1 RFIVSPEDAAELG
14 DLRGYTRDLM
24 SQLEVDLETRLEWV
38 AVDHWNTDNPHIH
51 VLVRGVAAD
60 GNDLV
65 VDRGYMAEGV
75 RGRASEI
82 ATLEL
87 GPRSELQ
94 VDAALRREA
103 EAERWTSLDAEL
115 ARRSRENEIV
125 DLRPVAGREAGADRH
140 LLGRVA
146 KLEALGLASRVGP
159 AQYLVDPVAEERLRA
174 IGERGDIIKAMHRE
188 MAARGIAFDP
198 SAMAIGEQG
207 DGSVIG
213 RL

>member
-1 RFIVSPEDAAELG
+1 MRPIAAASLSAAAAIVTTSELG

-24 SQLEVDLETRLEWV
+24 SQLEVDLETRLDWV

-51 VLVRGVAAD
+51 VLVRGATAD
-60 GNDLV
+60 GTDLV

-94 VDAALRREA
+94 VDAALRREV

-125 DLRPVAGREAGADRH
+125 DLRPVAGG
-140 LLGRVA
+140 
-146 KLEALGLASRVGP
+146 EALCHEHRGNPVGQRREFGKADVPVRCVEEGLGAVGMGGEHAVIEVVAHRRYGSRYV
-159 AQYLVDPVAEERLRA
+159 RN
-174 IGERGDIIKAMHRE
+174 
-188 MAARGIAFDP
+188 
-198 SAMAIGEQG
+198 
-207 DGSVIG
+207 SVQVETVI
-213 RL
+213 